1 MRERLAASGG
11 LSIAATPADFGKMM
25 QDETDKW
32 AKGVAAFGA
41 SID

>member
-1 MRERLAASGG
+1 MAALGG
-11 LSIAATPADFGKMM
+11 LSKAAALADFGKMM

-32 AKGVAAFGA
+32 AKVVAASGA